1 MPEKVLQ
8 YKQKEWVDWRDSQL
22 DILGDLQK
30 YKLEKDLSEMA
41 VILSWIGERTRWLL
55 MSFPAQCLSV
65 LCSLIENQGLG
76 SHAFAFFFF

>member
-8 YKQKEWVDWRDSQL
+8 YKQKECVDWRDSQL

-41 VILSWIGERTRWLL
+41 VILSWIGERTR
-55 MSFPAQCLSV
+55 
-65 LCSLIENQGLG
+65 
-76 SHAFAFFFF
+76 